1 MKGQHL
7 DRMRAAL
14 GDVAAGLLPL
24 SVRDLENEVAER
36 LARVPTQLNDYG
48 FDDFG
53 FSPEAARPALTLA
66 AVLHRHYFRV
76 EAHGV
81 GGVPPGRA
89 LLVANH
95 AGQLPFDGAMIATSL
110 LLEGDTPR
118 LVRSL
123 FEYWLPRIP
132 WFNVLLN
139 RNGQVVGTAENGRA
153 LLRANESVL
162 VFPEGVRGISK
173 PYAKRYQ
180 LQRFGHGFARLAL
193 ETRAPVVPVAVVGS
207 EEQQPG
213 LANLEGVA
221 RALGIPAF
229 PITLGFPWLGP
240 LGLLPLPVK
249 YRIYFGEPLQLE
261 GDFDGDDRAVA
272 GEVQRVRDA
281 LDGLL
286 EHGRSERSGIFS

>member
-1 MKGQHL
+1 
-7 DRMRAAL
+7 MREAL

-24 SVRDLENEVAER
+24 SVRDLENEVAQR
-36 LARVPTQLNDYG
+36 LARIPTDLNEYG
-48 FDDFG
+48 FDPFG
-53 FSPEAARPALTLA
+53 FNPEVARPTLSLLA
-66 AVLHRHYFRV
+66 ILHRHYFRV
-76 EAHGV
+76 EASGV
-81 GGVPPGRA
+81 AGVPPGRV

-95 AGQLPFDGAMIATSL
+95 AGQLPFDGAMIATTL

-153 LLRANESVL
+153 LLEAEECVL
-162 VFPEGVRGISK
+162 AFPEGVRGISK
-173 PYAKRYQ
+173 PFAKRYQ

-213 LANLEGVA
+213 LANLEGLA
-221 RALGIPAF
+221 RALGIPSF

-249 YRIYFGEPLQLE
+249 YRIYFGEPIQLE
-261 GDFDGDDRAVA
+261 GDFDGDDVAIA
-272 GEVQRVRDA
+272 GEVERVRDA
-281 LDGLL
+281 LDGLIAQ
-286 EHGRSERSGIFS
+286 GRSERSGIFS